1 MKLLSI
7 NIFFVLLLSIT
18 LNISLI
24 GQNLTSRNG
33 DGEILSE
40 TNQYVKRVNVDEGKV
55 LNKNLLNS
63 FIQLALK
70 DKWYGEIK
78 FWTSAQWG
86 IKESDGYIAKQ

>member
-63 FIQLALK
+63 FIQLSL
-70 DKWYGEIK
+70 
-78 FWTSAQWG
+78 
-86 IKESDGYIAKQ
+86 

>member
-24 GQNLTSRNG
+24 GQNLTSR

-55 LNKNLLNS
+55 LNKNL
-63 FIQLALK
+63 
-70 DKWYGEIK
+70 
-78 FWTSAQWG
+78 
-86 IKESDGYIAKQ
+86 